1 MSVVLSLGRIKVA
14 QGKKLQAQG
23 RILVAQGRIL
33 VAQGRLL
40 VAQGTILVAQ
50 GSISGFGKNNNE
62 DMSQKDQGMTARKPS
77 KHIISDSG
85 KNKSF

>member
-1 MSVVLSLGRIKVA
+1 M
-14 QGKKLQAQG
+14 AQG
-23 RILVAQGRIL
+23 RILVAQE
-33 VAQGRLL
+33 RLL

-85 KNKSF
+85 KNKSVSGKNIGSQGRILVAQGKS

>member
-1 MSVVLSLGRIKVA
+1 M
-14 QGKKLQAQG
+14 
-23 RILVAQGRIL
+23 AQGRIL

-62 DMSQKDQGMTARKPS
+62 DMSQKDQGMTAHKLS

-85 KNKSF
+85 KSKSF

>member
-1 MSVVLSLGRIKVA
+1 MSVVLSLSRIKVA

-23 RILVAQGRIL
+23 RILLAQGRIL

-62 DMSQKDQGMTARKPS
+62 EMSQKDQGMTARKPS
-77 KHIISDSG
+77 KHIISDPG
-85 KNKSF
+85 KYKSF

>member
-1 MSVVLSLGRIKVA
+1 M
-14 QGKKLQAQG
+14 
-23 RILVAQGRIL
+23 AQGRIL

-85 KNKSF
+85 KNKIFKVRVLWGPGTNMRGSEKI

>member
-1 MSVVLSLGRIKVA
+1 MSVVLSLSRIKVA

-33 VAQGRLL
+33 VAQGRL
-40 VAQGTILVAQ
+40 LVAQ

>member
-1 MSVVLSLGRIKVA
+1 M
-14 QGKKLQAQG
+14 
-23 RILVAQGRIL
+23 AQGRIL
-33 VAQGRLL
+33 VAQGRL
-40 VAQGTILVAQ
+40 LVAQ

>member
-1 MSVVLSLGRIKVA
+1 MSVVLSLSRIKVA

-33 VAQGRLL
+33 VAQGRLSM
-40 VAQGTILVAQ
+40 AQGTILVAQ
-50 GSISGFGKNNNE
+50 GSISGFGKNNYE